1 MGKPAAE
8 TRHTRVLLCD
18 DTSDI
23 LALLSAEFG
32 LHEDLE
38 IVGKA
43 TDGVEVIDL
52 ARDLQPDVI
61 VLDLVMPR
69 LDGLQALPVLRTVA
83 PDSTVIVLSAFE
95 EEVMARRAVDMGATV
110 YLEKGTPASAVAD
123 AVRANASEV
132 A

>member
-1 MGKPAAE
+1 MGRDAE
-8 TRHTRVLLCD
+8 NARLIRVLLCD
-18 DTSDI
+18 DTRDI
-23 LALLSAEFG
+23 LALLAAEFD

-38 IVGKA
+38 IVGQA
-43 TDGVEVIDL
+43 RDGAQAVDL

-69 LDGLQALPVLRTVA
+69 MDGLQALPQLRDVS

-95 EEVMARRAVDMGATV
+95 EELMARRAIDLGATL
-110 YLEKGTPASAVAD
+110 YIEKGTPASAVAE
-123 AVRANASEV
+123 AVRSNSAV